1 MKVLIIGAGE
11 TGFHIASEFS
21 EGNYNVTV
29 VDEHPEHLTNIQQ
42 ALNIAGVHGSGT
54 SIQVLESAGIDSTD
68 LLIAC
73 TDHDETNLI
82 CCLLASQYKV
92 KKTVALTKTASFLNK
107 DVIKRYIRSGITQVI
122 NSSLLTAQEIIATAT
137 LASATEVSAFGEQ
150 NVLLVGY
157 KVKEDSPWNGL
168 QLKDIKQPD
177 GENHFLVASIV
188 RNGQSFIPTG
198 LNRIEQGDY
207 VYLLIAKKSADL
219 LNNLLNVR
227 ISAKRKAIIAGDN
240 QIAERVAWGLLK
252 SHYQVTMICRDEL
265 YTVKMKKCF
274 SHKKKLQVIQGDC
287 ELVKLQLQ
295 QGVSTC
301 SLFIAVN
308 NDDHLNISS
317 SMVAKYLGVSKTIC
331 LVNRQDLISA
341 ASSVNLDV
349 ILSPRLNTAR
359 QVKKIIRGS
368 EQSLNF
374 TTISETNMEVIEMIA
389 SPTSRV
395 LGIPLK
401 DLKLP
406 KNTLVGALLKD
417 KNRVTIPT
425 GNTIIEEADKVVFVS
440 TPEQVPLLQQII
452 EEKEGAPIFRE

>member
-1 MKVLIIGAGE
+1 MGC
-11 TGFHIASEFS
+11 
-21 EGNYNVTV
+21 
-29 VDEHPEHLTNIQQ
+29 
-42 ALNIAGVHGSGT
+42 GT
-54 SIQVLESAGIDSTD
+54 SIQVLESAGINSTD

-82 CCLLASQYKV
+82 CCLLANQYKV

-240 QIAERVAWGLLK
+240 QIAERVAWG
-252 SHYQVTMICRDEL
+252 
-265 YTVKMKKCF
+265 F
-274 SHKKKLQVIQGDC
+274 
-287 ELVKLQLQ
+287 
-295 QGVSTC
+295 
-301 SLFIAVN
+301 
-308 NDDHLNISS
+308 
-317 SMVAKYLGVSKTIC
+317 
-331 LVNRQDLISA
+331 
-341 ASSVNLDV
+341 
-349 ILSPRLNTAR
+349 
-359 QVKKIIRGS
+359 
-368 EQSLNF
+368 
-374 TTISETNMEVIEMIA
+374 
-389 SPTSRV
+389 
-395 LGIPLK
+395 
-401 DLKLP
+401 
-406 KNTLVGALLKD
+406 
-417 KNRVTIPT
+417 
-425 GNTIIEEADKVVFVS
+425 
-440 TPEQVPLLQQII
+440 
-452 EEKEGAPIFRE
+452 